1 MTSRKFLLYNS
12 EDDLVDLNN
21 HEIFVL
27 NPTGLGVSFSNSFSN
42 VSANFLQEKSMLNS
56 ASLKLDIIFSR
67 NSTTPYEKYEE
78 FVKFLNK
85 PPFKLIY
92 EISGKTFQRDCVLS
106 ELSKGEI
113 VTNVLT
119 ESLTLDFTT
128 PFYKEIFETYKPNS
142 DTEGDG
148 KIYTGTDKPRNLIAN
163 PNFLNNMQDWANMSD
178 PEGTYQLQVP
188 ACDKPN
194 SNILKLTSSNN
205 KLSSFRNAW
214 GLLVKKGERISFRVD
229 IKTEN
234 NPDYDRPVIRVVCGT
249 SEKNYKYSDFGIT
262 SSSSDFETATISFI
276 VPENGSFQLYLIN
289 QNLSTIGEM
298 STYFREPMLIRGD
311 ASDMPVEQYDD
322 SYPNLNLLVNS
333 SAKTKDGFFK
343 NFDKVENGYGEVTIK
358 GTNDWVFNDMWDG
371 FTINPRDYKPD
382 DIYTMSMD
390 VMFTSWN
397 LPAGTTL
404 TEFWIGQRYSRSTDG
419 SISSYKH
426 ICSIDLPRD
435 PSNTLNQWI
444 RITKTS
450 TIPPYEDPAVNVE
463 AIFMTK
469 FTGASEGSFTVRVR
483 KPKQE
488 QGSTATPHMP
498 SASEVK
504 PTDYPSY
511 VPGFYEGKQVYDS
524 YVYPYVYESDYN
536 GKSGVFQIEN
546 NSVYIGSAK
555 GSPVEI
561 TVHGPCTNPY
571 WEILDGSKVLQSD
584 GYNIDVP
591 DGYKLVVS
599 SVVQK
604 QRVKLIAPDG
614 TISDVYQQQDLSKS
628 NFVTI
633 PEGHVTLAF
642 HNVGDVS
649 FNYREEYITV

>member
-21 HEIFVL
+21 HEIFAL

-42 VSANFLQEKSMLNS
+42 VSANFLQEKSVLNS

-113 VTNVLT
+113 VTNVLA

-128 PFYKEIFETYKPNS
+128 PFYKEISETYKPNS

-148 KIYTGTDKPRNLIAN
+148 KIYAGTDKPRNLIAN
-163 PNFLNNMQDWANMSD
+163 PNFLNNMQDWSNTSD
-178 PEGTYQLQVP
+178 PEGTYQLQAP
-188 ACDKPN
+188 ATDKPN

-205 KLSSFRNAW
+205 KLSSFINAW
-214 GLLVKKGERISFRVD
+214 GLLVRKGDRLSFRVD

-234 NPDYDRPVIRVVCGT
+234 NPDYDRPVIRVGYGAG
-249 SEKNYKYSDFGIT
+249 EKNYKYSDFGIT
-262 SSSSDFETATISFI
+262 ASSSGFKTATMSFV
-276 VPENGSFQLYLIN
+276 VPEDGVFQFYLIN
-289 QNLSTIGEM
+289 QNWSTLGTM

-311 ASDMPVEQYDD
+311 VSDMP
-322 SYPNLNLLVNS
+322 
-333 SAKTKDGFFK
+333 
-343 NFDKVENGYGEVTIK
+343 
-358 GTNDWVFNDMWDG
+358 
-371 FTINPRDYKPD
+371 PD
-382 DIYTMSMD
+382 
-390 VMFTSWN
+390 F
-397 LPAGTTL
+397 
-404 TEFWIGQRYSRSTDG
+404 YSG
-419 SISSYKH
+419 K
-426 ICSIDLPRD
+426 
-435 PSNTLNQWI
+435 PSNN
-444 RITKTS
+444 
-450 TIPPYEDPAVNVE
+450 YYA
-463 AIFMTK
+463 
-469 FTGASEGSFTVRVR
+469 
-483 KPKQE
+483 
-488 QGSTATPHMP
+488 
-498 SASEVK
+498 
-504 PTDYPSY
+504 
-511 VPGFYEGKQVYDS
+511 
-524 YVYPYVYESDYN
+524 YPYIYESDYN

-591 DGYKLVVS
+591 VGYKLVVS
-599 SVVQK
+599 SIVQN
-604 QRVKLIAPDG
+604 QRMKLIAPDG
-614 TISDVYQQQDLSKS
+614 TMSDVYQQQDLSRS
-628 NFVTI
+628 NLIAI

-649 FNYREEYITV
+649 FKYREEYITV

>member
-1 MTSRKFLLYNS
+1 MTQKIRQLKLYNS
-12 EDDLVDLNN
+12 RNDLVDLVN
-21 HEIFVL
+21 ERWIFGT
-27 NPTGLGVSFSNSFSN
+27 NPDDMGAKFGNDTFQIG
-42 VSANFLQEKSMLNS
+42 ANTLLSKRRLETST
-56 ASLKLDIIFSR
+56 LKLDMYYGLEQITEYESF
-67 NSTTPYEKYEE
+67 NKFVEFLNYTPYKLSYENDAVGE
-78 FVKFLNK
+78 VF
-85 PPFKLIY
+85 
-92 EISGKTFQRDCVLS
+92 RDCILS
-106 ELSKGEI
+106 EVTRPDISEDGMLIGSLS
-113 VTNVLT
+113 
-119 ESLTLDFTT
+119 LDFLT
-128 PFYKEIFETYKPNS
+128 PFYKEISETYKPNS

-148 KIYTGTDKPRNLIAN
+148 KIYTGTNKPRNLIAD

-178 PEGTYQLQVP
+178 PEGAYQLQAP
-188 ACDKPN
+188 ATDKPT

-234 NPDYDRPVIRVVCGT
+234 NPDYDRPVIRVGYGT
-249 SEKNYKYSDFGIT
+249 GEKSYKYSDFGIT
-262 SSSSDFETATISFI
+262 SSSSGFKTATISFV
-276 VPENGSFQLYLIN
+276 VPEDGVFQLYLIN
-289 QNLSTIGEM
+289 QNWSTLGTM
-298 STYFREPMLIRGD
+298 STYFREPMLIRGEV
-311 ASDMPVEQYDD
+311 SDIPVEQYDS
-322 SYPNLNLLVNS
+322 SYPNLNLLNFKSGLKIGQFLAWADGLTIGPSPARAVFDYVSVIPGTTYTINS
-333 SAKTKDGFFK
+333 NWDKTERIAIYAYDSNDRKNANFIYDGGVAKWFSPSTAGRFVTQKTTLSIPDGMNFIRVVFLAKDTSATLTLQDMLDAKTK
-343 NFDKVENGYGEVTIK
+343 VE
-358 GTNDWVFNDMWDG
+358 
-371 FTINPRDYKPD
+371 P
-382 DIYTMSMD
+382 
-390 VMFTSWN
+390 
-397 LPAGTTL
+397 
-404 TEFWIGQRYSRSTDG
+404 G
-419 SISSYKH
+419 S
-426 ICSIDLPRD
+426 
-435 PSNTLNQWI
+435 N
-444 RITKTS
+444 
-450 TIPPYEDPAVNVE
+450 
-463 AIFMTK
+463 
-469 FTGASEGSFTVRVR
+469 
-483 KPKQE
+483 
-488 QGSTATPHMP
+488 ATPWMP

-504 PTDYPSY
+504 PSDYPSY
-511 VPGFYEGKQVYDS
+511 MPGFYSGKPSNNY

-614 TISDVYQQQDLSKS
+614 TISDVYQQQDLSRS

-642 HNVGDVS
+642 HNIGDVS

>member
-27 NPTGLGVSFSNSFSN
+27 NPTGLGISFSNSFSN
-42 VSANFLQEKSMLNS
+42 VSANFLQEKSVLNT

-113 VTNVLT
+113 VTNVLS

-128 PFYKEIFETYKPNS
+128 PFYKEISETYKPNS

-148 KIYTGTDKPRNLIAN
+148 KIYAGTNKPINLIAN
-163 PNFLNNMQDWANMSD
+163 PNFLNNMKEWSNASD
-178 PEGTYQLQVP
+178 PEGKYQILAP
-188 ACDKPN
+188 TSDKPT

-205 KLSSFRNAW
+205 KLASFLNAW
-214 GLLVKKGERISFRVD
+214 GLRVKKGERLSFRVD

-234 NPDYDRPVIRVVCGT
+234 NPDYDRPVIRVVYGT
-249 SEKNYKYSDFGIT
+249 GEKNYKYSDLGIT
-262 SSSSDFETATISFI
+262 ASSSSFKTAAISFV
-276 VPENGSFQLYLIN
+276 VPEDGVFSFQLIN
-289 QNLSTIGEM
+289 QNLSTLGTM

-311 ASDMPVEQYDD
+311 ASDMPAD
-322 SYPNLNLLVNS
+322 
-333 SAKTKDGFFK
+333 F
-343 NFDKVENGYGEVTIK
+343 
-358 GTNDWVFNDMWDG
+358 
-371 FTINPRDYKPD
+371 
-382 DIYTMSMD
+382 
-390 VMFTSWN
+390 
-397 LPAGTTL
+397 
-404 TEFWIGQRYSRSTDG
+404 YSG
-419 SISSYKH
+419 K
-426 ICSIDLPRD
+426 
-435 PSNTLNQWI
+435 PSNN
-444 RITKTS
+444 
-450 TIPPYEDPAVNVE
+450 Y
-463 AIFMTK
+463 
-469 FTGASEGSFTVRVR
+469 
-483 KPKQE
+483 
-488 QGSTATPHMP
+488 
-498 SASEVK
+498 
-504 PTDYPSY
+504 
-511 VPGFYEGKQVYDS
+511 
-524 YVYPYVYESDYN
+524 YVYPFVYESDYN

-546 NSVYIGSAK
+546 KSVYIGSAK

-628 NFVTI
+628 NFITI

-642 HNVGDVS
+642 HNVGDIS

>member
-42 VSANFLQEKSMLNS
+42 VSANFLQEKSVLNS

-113 VTNVLT
+113 VTNVLA

-128 PFYKEIFETYKPNS
+128 PFYKEISETYKPNS

-148 KIYTGTDKPRNLIAN
+148 KIYAGTNKPRNLIAN
-163 PNFLNNMQDWANMSD
+163 PNFLNNMQDWSNMSD
-178 PEGTYQLQVP
+178 PEGTYQLQAP
-188 ACDKPN
+188 ATDKPT

-234 NPDYDRPVIRVVCGT
+234 NPDYDRPVIRVVYGT
-249 SEKNYKYSDFGIT
+249 GEKNYKYSDLGIAA
-262 SSSSDFETATISFI
+262 SSSGFKTATISFVVDNDGDFTI
-276 VPENGSFQLYLIN
+276 TLLNKNV
-289 QNLSTIGEM
+289 STMSEM

-311 ASDMPVEQYDD
+311 VSDIP
-322 SYPNLNLLVNS
+322 
-333 SAKTKDGFFK
+333 
-343 NFDKVENGYGEVTIK
+343 
-358 GTNDWVFNDMWDG
+358 
-371 FTINPRDYKPD
+371 PD
-382 DIYTMSMD
+382 FYT
-390 VMFTSWN
+390 
-397 LPAGTTL
+397 G
-404 TEFWIGQRYSRSTDG
+404 
-419 SISSYKH
+419 K
-426 ICSIDLPRD
+426 
-435 PSNTLNQWI
+435 PSNN
-444 RITKTS
+444 
-450 TIPPYEDPAVNVE
+450 Y
-463 AIFMTK
+463 
-469 FTGASEGSFTVRVR
+469 
-483 KPKQE
+483 
-488 QGSTATPHMP
+488 
-498 SASEVK
+498 
-504 PTDYPSY
+504 
-511 VPGFYEGKQVYDS
+511 

-571 WEILDGSKVLQSD
+571 WEILEGSKVLQSD

-599 SVVQK
+599 SIVQK

-633 PEGHVTLAF
+633 PEGRVTLAF

>member
-42 VSANFLQEKSMLNS
+42 VSANFLQEKSVLNS

-92 EISGKTFQRDCVLS
+92 EISGKKFQRDCVLS

-128 PFYKEIFETYKPNS
+128 PFYKEISETYKPNS

-148 KIYTGTDKPRNLIAN
+148 KIYAGSNKPRNLIAN
-163 PNFLNNMQDWANMSD
+163 PNFLNNMQDWSNMSD
-178 PEGTYQLQVP
+178 PEGTYQVQAP
-188 ACDKPN
+188 ATDKPT

-205 KLSSFRNAW
+205 KLSSFMNDW
-214 GLLVKKGERISFRVD
+214 GLLVKKGERLSFRFD

-234 NPDYDRPVIRVVCGT
+234 NPDYDRPVIRVSYGT
-249 SEKNYKYSDFGIT
+249 GEKNYKYSDFGIT
-262 SSSSDFETATISFI
+262 ASSSGFKTTAISFV
-276 VPENGSFQLYLIN
+276 VPEDGVFSLKLIN
-289 QNLSTIGEM
+289 QNLSTLGTM
-298 STYFREPMLIRGD
+298 STYFREPMLIRGEV
-311 ASDMPVEQYDD
+311 SDMPSD
-322 SYPNLNLLVNS
+322 
-333 SAKTKDGFFK
+333 F
-343 NFDKVENGYGEVTIK
+343 
-358 GTNDWVFNDMWDG
+358 
-371 FTINPRDYKPD
+371 
-382 DIYTMSMD
+382 
-390 VMFTSWN
+390 
-397 LPAGTTL
+397 
-404 TEFWIGQRYSRSTDG
+404 YSG
-419 SISSYKH
+419 K
-426 ICSIDLPRD
+426 
-435 PSNTLNQWI
+435 PSNN
-444 RITKTS
+444 
-450 TIPPYEDPAVNVE
+450 YYA
-463 AIFMTK
+463 
-469 FTGASEGSFTVRVR
+469 
-483 KPKQE
+483 
-488 QGSTATPHMP
+488 
-498 SASEVK
+498 
-504 PTDYPSY
+504 
-511 VPGFYEGKQVYDS
+511 
-524 YVYPYVYESDYN
+524 YPYIYESDYN
-536 GKSGVFQIEN
+536 GKSGFFQIEN

-591 DGYKLVVS
+591 EGYKLVVS
-599 SVVQK
+599 SIVQN
-604 QRVKLIAPDG
+604 QRMKLIAPDG
-614 TISDVYQQQDLSKS
+614 TISDVYQQQDLSRS
-628 NFVTI
+628 NLVAI

-649 FNYREEYITV
+649 FVYREEYITV

>member
-42 VSANFLQEKSMLNS
+42 VSANFLQEKSVLNS

-92 EISGKTFQRDCVLS
+92 EISGKTFQRECVLS

-113 VTNVLT
+113 VTNVLS
-119 ESLTLDFTT
+119 ESLALDFTT
-128 PFYKEIFETYKPNS
+128 PFYKEISETYKPNS

-148 KIYTGTDKPRNLIAN
+148 KIYAGDSKPRNLIAN
-163 PNFLNNMQDWANMSD
+163 PNFLNNMESWDNMSD
-178 PEGTYQLQVP
+178 PDGTYLLQAP
-188 ACDKPN
+188 TSDKPT

-205 KLSSFRNAW
+205 KLSSFINAW
-214 GLLVKKGERISFRVD
+214 GLKVRKGDRLSFRVD
-229 IKTEN
+229 IKTDN
-234 NPDYDRPVIRVVCGT
+234 NPDYDRPVIRVGYGT
-249 SEKNYKYSDFGIT
+249 GEKNYKYSDFGIT
-262 SSSSDFETATISFI
+262 ASSSGFKTATISFI
-276 VPENGSFQLYLIN
+276 VPENGVFQLYLIN
-289 QNLSTIGEM
+289 QNWSTLGSM

-311 ASDMPVEQYDD
+311 VSDMPSD
-322 SYPNLNLLVNS
+322 
-333 SAKTKDGFFK
+333 F
-343 NFDKVENGYGEVTIK
+343 
-358 GTNDWVFNDMWDG
+358 
-371 FTINPRDYKPD
+371 
-382 DIYTMSMD
+382 
-390 VMFTSWN
+390 
-397 LPAGTTL
+397 
-404 TEFWIGQRYSRSTDG
+404 YSG
-419 SISSYKH
+419 K
-426 ICSIDLPRD
+426 
-435 PSNTLNQWI
+435 PSNN
-444 RITKTS
+444 
-450 TIPPYEDPAVNVE
+450 Y
-463 AIFMTK
+463 
-469 FTGASEGSFTVRVR
+469 
-483 KPKQE
+483 
-488 QGSTATPHMP
+488 
-498 SASEVK
+498 
-504 PTDYPSY
+504 
-511 VPGFYEGKQVYDS
+511 
-524 YVYPYVYESDYN
+524 YVYPFVYESDYN

-591 DGYKLVVS
+591 EGYRLVVS

-642 HNVGDVS
+642 HNTGDVS

>member
-21 HEIFVL
+21 HEIFAL

-42 VSANFLQEKSMLNS
+42 VSANFLQEKSVLNS

-113 VTNVLT
+113 VTNVLS

-128 PFYKEIFETYKPNS
+128 PFYKEISETYKPNS

-148 KIYTGTDKPRNLIAN
+148 KIYAGTNKPRNLIAN
-163 PNFLNNMQDWANMSD
+163 PNFLNNMQDWSNTSD

-188 ACDKPN
+188 ATDKPN

-214 GLLVKKGERISFRVD
+214 GLKVRKGERISFRVD

-234 NPDYDRPVIRVVCGT
+234 NPDYDRPVIRVGYGT
-249 SEKNYKYSDFGIT
+249 GEKNYKYSDLGIT
-262 SSSSDFETATISFI
+262 ASSSSFNTAAISFV
-276 VPENGSFQLYLIN
+276 VPEDGVFSIQLIN
-289 QNLSTIGEM
+289 QNLSTIGTM
-298 STYFREPMLIRGD
+298 STHFREPMLIRGEV
-311 ASDMPVEQYDD
+311 SDMPSDFY
-322 SYPNLNLLVNS
+322 SGKP
-333 SAKTKDGFFK
+333 
-343 NFDKVENGYGEVTIK
+343 
-358 GTNDWVFNDMWDG
+358 
-371 FTINPRDYKPD
+371 INNY
-382 DIYTMSMD
+382 Y
-390 VMFTSWN
+390 
-397 LPAGTTL
+397 A
-404 TEFWIGQRYSRSTDG
+404 
-419 SISSYKH
+419 
-426 ICSIDLPRD
+426 
-435 PSNTLNQWI
+435 
-444 RITKTS
+444 
-450 TIPPYEDPAVNVE
+450 
-463 AIFMTK
+463 
-469 FTGASEGSFTVRVR
+469 
-483 KPKQE
+483 
-488 QGSTATPHMP
+488 
-498 SASEVK
+498 
-504 PTDYPSY
+504 
-511 VPGFYEGKQVYDS
+511 
-524 YVYPYVYESDYN
+524 YPYIYESDYN

-604 QRVKLIAPDG
+604 QRVKLIAPDE

-633 PEGHVTLAF
+633 PEGRVTLAF